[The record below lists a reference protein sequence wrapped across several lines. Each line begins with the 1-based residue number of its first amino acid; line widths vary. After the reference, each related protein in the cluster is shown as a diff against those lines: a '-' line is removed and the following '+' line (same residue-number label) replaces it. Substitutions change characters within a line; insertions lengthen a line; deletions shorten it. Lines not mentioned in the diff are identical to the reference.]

1 MLPAPSLP
9 RFSGMLAGVVLAI
22 LGFALGIAS
31 FLGGIGILHFGFP
44 ILGAVGIGFA
54 GLGLVW
60 LLKWPLIQAGLRN
73 QATAPSR

>member
-1 MLPAPSLP
+1 
-9 RFSGMLAGVVLAI
+9 
-22 LGFALGIAS
+22 
-31 FLGGIGILHFGFP
+31 
-44 ILGAVGIGFA
+44 VGIGFA